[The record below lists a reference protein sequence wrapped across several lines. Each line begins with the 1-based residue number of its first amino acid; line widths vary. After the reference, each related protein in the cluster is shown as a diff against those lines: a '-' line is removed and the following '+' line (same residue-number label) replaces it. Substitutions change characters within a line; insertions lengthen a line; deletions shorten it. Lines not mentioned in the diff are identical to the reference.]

1 MKYIVIT
8 GGVISGLGKG
18 ITASSIG
25 LLLKNKGYSVTSIKI
40 DPYLNIDAGT
50 MSPLEHGEVYVLN
63 DGTETDLDLG
73 NYERF
78 LNIELHKN
86 HNITSGNIFKHIID
100 DERKGK
106 YLGQTVQIIPHVTNK
121 IQEIISTTAT
131 IIVDKNNKPNIC
143 IIELGGTIGDMESMY
158 FVEALRQM
166 NYKSQENTFCFIHL
180 SLIVNNNNEEK
191 TKPTQNSVC
200 ELRRLGINPNI
211 LILRSEND
219 ISNEIKEKVSLHC
232 QVKKDHIFTNIN
244 LNHIY
249 EVPIHLYNQQ
259 IINVIEK
266 DLNINNKNTVNLS
279 LLNNINNL
287 LCNPTATSKN
297 IAIIGK
303 YTKLNDTYLSIH
315 RALQHAAYSYN
326 TNVNIIYIDSEE
338 FAIHNCNDI
347 IKSKINNIHGII
359 IPGGFGSRGLEGMIN
374 IASYTRTNNIPTL
387 GICLGMQIMCIEAAR
402 NILYNKKCISVESL
416 KDDDNRDNYYPII
429 IPMKELNYDEMGGTM
444 KLGLKKSFITNKES
458 LAYKIYNSN
467 EVFERH
473 RHRYEV
479 NPDYINVIESNG
491 ILFSAFDK
499 SGKCADIIEDNTC
512 KFYIGCQFHP
522 EFKSSIE
529 KPSPIFKSFINTL
542 I

>member
-1 MKYIVIT
+1 MKYIVIS

-25 LLLKNKGYSVTSIKI
+25 VLLKNKGYSVTSIKI

-50 MSPLEHGEVYVLN
+50 MSPLEHGEVFVLN

-78 LNIELHKN
+78 LDIELHKD
-86 HNITSGNIFKHIID
+86 HNITSGNVFQKIIN

-106 YLGQTVQIIPHVTNK
+106 YIGQTVQIIPHVTNK
-121 IQEIISTTAT
+121 IQELIKNTSE
-131 IIVDKNNKPNIC
+131 IVVNSIVKPEIC

-166 NYKSQENTFCFIHL
+166 NYRSDENSFCFIHI
-180 SLIVNNNNEEK
+180 SLVINNNDEEK

-211 LILRSEND
+211 LILRNTND
-219 ISNEIKEKVSLHC
+219 ISQETKEKISLHTEVKTDNIFINKNC
-232 QVKKDHIFTNIN
+232 ENIYQVPLQ
-244 LNHIY
+244 LND
-249 EVPIHLYNQQ
+249 QK
-259 IINVIEK
+259 IIDRIEK
-266 DLNINNKNTVNLS
+266 ILNINNHNTIDLRF
-279 LLNNINNL
+279 LHKINNII
-287 LCNPTATSKN
+287 N
-297 IAIIGK
+297 IDRKPINVAIIGK

-315 RALQHAAYSYN
+315 RALEHASYSI
-326 TNVNIIYIDSEE
+326 NVKLNITYIDSEQFE
-338 FAIHNCNDI
+338 CTTPNEK
-347 IKSKINNIHGII
+347 IKKILDCVDGIV
-359 IPGGFGSRGLEGMIN
+359 IPGGFGIRGIEGMIN
-374 IASYTRTNNIPTL
+374 VASYCRKNNIPTF

-402 NILYNKKCISVESL
+402 NVLLDKKCISVESL
-416 KDDDNRDNYYPII
+416 KEDDNREKYHSII

-444 KLGLKKSFITNKES
+444 KLGLKKSFITNKET

-467 EVFERH
+467 EIFERH

-479 NPDYINVIESNG
+479 NPEYINSIESNSL
-491 ILFSAFDK
+491 LFSAWDE
-499 SGKCADIIEDNTC
+499 SGNCMDIVEDYEK
-512 KFYIGCQFHP
+512 KFYIGSQFHP

-529 KPSPIFKSFINTL
+529 NPCPLFKSFIISL